1 LDLLGERISNFDSGS
16 AAAPLPAAVGAAGVA
31 TVIGISKLT
40 WIAREETTAIGGVL
54 FSVDILACKLLS
66 FIFIKSFQFIFQPN
80 RYQQP
85 QHQQQGIHGQKQ
97 GIYGQQIPRPQFIEK
112 LFWLTLV
119 GERILNP
126 DVARLSEARGVAITT
141 TSTGSSSSTIVA

>member
-1 LDLLGERISNFDSGS
+1 
-16 AAAPLPAAVGAAGVA
+16 
-31 TVIGISKLT
+31 
-40 WIAREETTAIGGVL
+40 
-54 FSVDILACKLLS
+54 LLS

-126 DVARLSEARGVAITT
+126 DVSRLSEARGVAITT
-141 TSTGSSSSTIVA
+141 SSTGSSSSTIVA